1 MLEVRFET
9 LKNETIMKKVYLHPE
24 MDIVEIKSQ
33 ALLAGSAFELKDT
46 DFDPTEES
54 LAPVFGE
61 DNVIFAD

>member
-33 ALLAGSAFELKDT
+33 ALLAGSLPFSDVEVNED
-46 DFDPTEES
+46 EV
-54 LAPVFGE
+54 LAPEFGE
-61 DNVIFAD
+61 DNVVFGE